1 VTTRERAQAQKNI
14 ARALTA
20 ASVNRGDSSDGSLVL
35 LVGGSLVMVLGLALG
50 YVLRR
55 RRQA

>member
-1 VTTRERAQAQKNI
+1 VTTRERARAQKNI

-20 ASVNRGDSSDGSLVL
+20 ASVNRGDSSDGSLAL
-35 LVGGSLVMVLGLALG
+35 LVGGSLVMTLG
-50 YVLRR
+50 YLLRR